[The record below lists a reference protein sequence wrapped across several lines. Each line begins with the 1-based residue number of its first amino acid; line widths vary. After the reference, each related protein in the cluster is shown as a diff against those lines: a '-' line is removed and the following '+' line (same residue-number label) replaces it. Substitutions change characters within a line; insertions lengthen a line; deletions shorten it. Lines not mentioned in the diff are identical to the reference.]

1 MPELGVIGGAAAP
14 SPTLA
19 AAENTRRRTEERMRA
34 PQAAYES
41 CFELLFVHAIDG
53 DNLAVDG
60 DNGNLDRPTPRELI
74 IGFNVDALDLFTCE
88 RGDARD
94 YLGCFLAQVT
104 AGPFEKHNSRAAR
117 GNKAR
122 LGGSL
127 GGCHAAAGAV
137 NSTSIVIVTVSPT
150 RTPPASRAAFHVRPK
165 SLREILV
172 VAEKPAR

>member
-1 MPELGVIGGAAAP
+1 MLETGTLGRCCP
-14 SPTLA
+14 NECLA
-19 AAENTRRRTEERMRA
+19 AAEDARCRTEERVWA

-53 DNLAVDG
+53 DNFAVDG
-60 DNGNLDRPTPRELI
+60 DNGNLNRPTPRELV
-74 IGFNVDALDLFTCE
+74 IGFNVDALDFFTCE

-94 YLGCFLAQVT
+94 YLGCLLAQVT
-104 AGPFEKHNSRAAR
+104 TGPFEKHNSRAAR

-122 LGGSL
+122 LGGSF

-150 RTPPASRAAFHVRPK
+150 RTPPASRAAFHVRPN